1 MSAPLPIAILLPHA
15 GLAVPPE
22 LVDRLALDEAA
33 LFHEADAYTDLIYDF
48 RGRVARWLRFPYARA
63 LVDVNRSDS
72 DNHTRPGD
80 GIVKRQ
86 TSYGRPVYRPGCE
99 PDPALERALIR
110 RYWQPWHQ
118 QLAAIAAD
126 PAIRLVLDCHSMA
139 AIGPDAYGDPGALR
153 PRACVANLGD
163 EQAEP
168 VFWRPVTAPPELT
181 RQLAEAIGRA
191 LADLP
196 ALTPTGPAVAVNRPF
211 AGGWNLWAHGGKAQP
226 WLMIEISRGLYI
238 GAQHDR
244 APIVPPDGERIAV
257 LRERL
262 WAAITSA
269 LSITQ

>member
-1 MSAPLPIAILLPHA
+1 MTAPLPIAILLPHA

-22 LVDRLALDEAA
+22 LEGRLALDETA
-33 LFHEADAYTDLIYDF
+33 LFHEADAYTDHIYDF
-48 RGRVARWLRFPYARA
+48 RERVAHWLRFPYARA
-63 LVDVNRSDS
+63 LVDVNRNDS

-80 GIVKRQ
+80 GIIKRQ
-86 TSYGRPVYRPGCE
+86 TSYGRPVYRPGYE
-99 PDPALERALIR
+99 PDPDLERALIR

-139 AIGPDAYGDPGALR
+139 AVSPDAYGDPGAVR

-163 EQAEP
+163 ARAEA
-168 VFWRPVTAPPELT
+168 VFWRPLTAPPELT
-181 RQLAEAIGRA
+181 RRLAAAIGQA
-191 LADLP
+191 LVDFP
-196 ALTPTGPAVAVNRPF
+196 ALTATGPAVAINHPF

-238 GAQHDR
+238 GAQNDR
-244 APIVPPDGERIAV
+244 VPIVPPDMERIAA

-262 WAAITSA
+262 WEAITTVMA
-269 LSITQ
+269 AGW